1 MSFRQRLAEWFPRFP
16 RRGSALVGMVALLAL
31 VGAVASWAGLS
42 RRPAPKALGPRVHR
56 GFAGHKAGET
66 LDRLARVN
74 QSVPGLA
81 AGDEL
86 GGPASL
92 EEEKLANRAIPDD
105 SLPPEVAQVA
115 QGAAARV
122 ASFRDGDEMM
132 GSPWTS
138 IGPTNA
144 VYPALLNRTAAD
156 YVTSGRITA
165 LAIDPRC
172 GRDDPGHGDSRED
185 SGCRLFVGAAGGGIW
200 RTDGALSPKPRW
212 SFISDSFVTN
222 AIGSIVIDPSNPDTI
237 YVGTGEPNASGDSAT
252 GLGVYKSTDGG
263 DTWQVLPAVATVD
276 GVTYQN
282 FARNLSAGTIAID
295 PTDPRTL
302 YVGVELG
309 VRGVSAVGGATIG
322 IPGLAPVGLYKST
335 DGGATFTRIWDAGGA
350 NAFWGVNFVAL
361 DPVDPKIVYA
371 TSPDN
376 GIFRSRSAE
385 AGGAFVQ
392 VFQNQSQFCSP
403 DRTEFAITRQA
414 NGTTRIYA
422 GTGCVGPFK
431 GFSAPLLSESQVW
444 RIDDATR
451 PAAALIAEQSA
462 VVSGGPAVPGG
473 WKKLT
478 SSNVSDPGF
487 ATYNFCTGQCWY
499 DIGIFTPAGEPD
511 TVFVIGSY
519 QYGEARRV
527 SNARAVLRST
537 TAGEAD
543 ASGVTFTDQ
552 TRDAATPQNGIHPDQ
567 HALAFLPGNSAVW
580 FEGSDGGLMRS
591 SGASASLSAQC
602 ATRPLSPARTIA
614 CQRLLSSVPTR
625 LTSLNFGLNTLQ
637 FQSLSINPQKP
648 TRELQGGTQDIGTFQ
663 YEGSKVTWMQT
674 IFGDGGQSGFDAMNP
689 VNRFHTYFGPQVDLN
704 FRGGDPLYWVWI
716 SDPFFPNGRQAE
728 NASFYI
734 PIIADPIP
742 ARGGTIFAGLQSIW
756 RTQDNGGSKAL
767 LEANCGELL
776 PSADPNFICG
786 DWVRIGPKLAV
797 GTDTFVA
804 AVARSAGDTGTV
816 WAGTRRGKI
825 FVSKNADGPAAAV
838 TWTRIDV
845 LSPAAPN
852 RFPSAIVVDP
862 ADGNHAWISYSGYS
876 ARTPAR
882 PGHVFE
888 VNWNGATA
896 TWTSVDDG
904 AGPLGDLPVTAL
916 ARDDKNGDLYA
927 GTDFGVMR
935 RTSAGHWHVAATGLP
950 AVEVP
955 HLAIDSGARVLYA
968 GTHGRGA
975 WRLWLPGADDGGGD

>member
-1 MSFRQRLAEWFPRFP
+1 
-16 RRGSALVGMVALLAL
+16 
-31 VGAVASWAGLS
+31 
-42 RRPAPKALGPRVHR
+42 
-56 GFAGHKAGET
+56 
-66 LDRLARVN
+66 
-74 QSVPGLA
+74 
-81 AGDEL
+81 
-86 GGPASL
+86 
-92 EEEKLANRAIPDD
+92 
-105 SLPPEVAQVA
+105 
-115 QGAAARV
+115 
-122 ASFRDGDEMM
+122 
-132 GSPWTS
+132 
-138 IGPTNA
+138 
-144 VYPALLNRTAAD
+144 
-156 YVTSGRITA
+156 
-165 LAIDPRC
+165 
-172 GRDDPGHGDSRED
+172 
-185 SGCRLFVGAAGGGIW
+185 
-200 RTDGALSPKPRW
+200 
-212 SFISDSFVTN
+212 
-222 AIGSIVIDPSNPDTI
+222 
-237 YVGTGEPNASGDSAT
+237 
-252 GLGVYKSTDGG
+252 
-263 DTWQVLPAVATVD
+263 
-276 GVTYQN
+276 
-282 FARNLSAGTIAID
+282 
-295 PTDPRTL
+295 
-302 YVGVELG
+302 
-309 VRGVSAVGGATIG
+309 
-322 IPGLAPVGLYKST
+322 
-335 DGGATFTRIWDAGGA
+335 
-350 NAFWGVNFVAL
+350 
-361 DPVDPKIVYA
+361 
-371 TSPDN
+371 
-376 GIFRSRSAE
+376 
-385 AGGAFVQ
+385 
-392 VFQNQSQFCSP
+392 
-403 DRTEFAITRQA
+403 
-414 NGTTRIYA
+414 
-422 GTGCVGPFK
+422 
-431 GFSAPLLSESQVW
+431 
-444 RIDDATR
+444 
-451 PAAALIAEQSA
+451 
-462 VVSGGPAVPGG
+462 
-473 WKKLT
+473 
-478 SSNVSDPGF
+478 
-487 ATYNFCTGQCWY
+487 
-499 DIGIFTPAGEPD
+499 
-511 TVFVIGSY
+511 
-519 QYGEARRV
+519 
-527 SNARAVLRST
+527 
-537 TAGEAD
+537 
-543 ASGVTFTDQ
+543 
-552 TRDAATPQNGIHPDQ
+552 
-567 HALAFLPGNSAVW
+567 
-580 FEGSDGGLMRS
+580 MRS

-648 TRELQGGTQDIGTFQ
+648 TRELQGGTQDNGTFQ